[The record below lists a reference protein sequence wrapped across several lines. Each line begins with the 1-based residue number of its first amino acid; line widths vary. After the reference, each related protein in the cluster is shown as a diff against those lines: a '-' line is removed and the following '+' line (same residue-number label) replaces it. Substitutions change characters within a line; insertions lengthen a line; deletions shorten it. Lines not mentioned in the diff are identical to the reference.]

1 MAECEDLTVWKK
13 AVREFGDLQV
23 QLISRVDEM
32 VTSGCPLVDLT
43 SYGDQVSSII
53 EGEQWH
59 VDGEEFGPLQ
69 NRVDEIEKMSRTLAD
84 SRVPVSLD
92 HGDLGP
98 WQIILAEQPC
108 FRDCSDSCLT
118 HPFLSLFLF
127 FDYLE
132 GVRANGRESIKQLLS
147 DEATI
152 RQELTLSYLAAW
164 QDYGTEVDL
173 VAEFE
178 VAQSLGPIHVALK
191 FARLLSHGFDSQWDL
206 AGSVPQYLKKFIEQS
221 ETPS

>member
-1 MAECEDLTVWKK
+1 MAACEDLTVWKK
-13 AVREFGDLQV
+13 AGREFGDLQV
-23 QLISRVDEM
+23 QLIS
-32 VTSGCPLVDLT
+32 
-43 SYGDQVSSII
+43 
-53 EGEQWH
+53 
-59 VDGEEFGPLQ
+59 
-69 NRVDEIEKMSRTLAD
+69 RVDEIEKMSRTLAD

-108 FRDCSDSCLT
+108 FLDCSDSCLT

-152 RQELTLSYLAAW
+152 RQELTLSYPC
-164 QDYGTEVDL
+164 G
-173 VAEFE
+173 VAG
-178 VAQSLGPIHVALK
+178 LRNRG
-191 FARLLSHGFDSQWDL
+191 
-206 AGSVPQYLKKFIEQS
+206 
-221 ETPS
+221 

>member
-1 MAECEDLTVWKK
+1 MAACEDLTVWKK
-13 AVREFGDLQV
+13 AGREFGDLQV

-108 FRDCSDSCLT
+108 
-118 HPFLSLFLF
+118 
-127 FDYLE
+127 
-132 GVRANGRESIKQLLS
+132 
-147 DEATI
+147 
-152 RQELTLSYLAAW
+152 
-164 QDYGTEVDL
+164 
-173 VAEFE
+173 
-178 VAQSLGPIHVALK
+178 
-191 FARLLSHGFDSQWDL
+191 
-206 AGSVPQYLKKFIEQS
+206 
-221 ETPS
+221 